1 MSDLGRAAAHY
12 FVNGEPVV
20 LSDPE
25 PTARDLIL
33 AAGLRQPSEHLLLSI
48 EAKRIRHCPH
58 EDPLP
63 AGLRRFRTFEGGQLL
78 AFTLDEISQVWGAEK
93 ADVNELLEIF
103 AVGDD
108 YELVIE
114 REGEPDLVLATDG
127 EVEFGPRGVEDL
139 VTRRKK
145 PGKILV
151 SVLTTNGVFPMEGVA
166 RVDPDTLVSAILA
179 RAARKLDLT
188 DTATWIV
195 TFENRDINPN
205 ASFAQNGLSGTV
217 TLAWNARE
225 GGGGA

>member
-1 MSDLGRAAAHY
+1 M
-12 FVNGEPVV
+12 
-20 LSDPE
+20 
-25 PTARDLIL
+25 
-33 AAGLRQPSEHLLLSI
+33 
-48 EAKRIRHCPH
+48 
-58 EDPLP
+58 
-63 AGLRRFRTFEGGQLL
+63 EGSWP
-78 AFTLDEISQVWGAEK
+78 TLDEISQVWGAET